1 MRRRLAAMAVATPSM
16 VALAFV
22 LPLGVL
28 VQDMAEQ
35 RAVNK
40 ATFEA
45 QSIASVLA
53 AVRDRATQAQ
63 VVDAVRQRTTDEVTV
78 FAADGTA
85 IGAPAAADDGVA
97 EARRGGAFSRSFE
110 GGREVLMPVMT
121 AGQQSLVVR
130 VRVPGSHL
138 HNGVRHAWLLLAA
151 VGLVLVAVAVV
162 VADRLARSIVRPIG
176 ALAST
181 ARRLERGALDARV
194 TPEGP
199 WEVAEVGHALN
210 RL

>member
-1 MRRRLAAMAVATPSM
+1 MRRRLAAMAVATSSM

-63 VVDAVRQRTTDEVTV
+63 VVEAVRQRTTDEITV
-78 FAADGTA
+78 FLADGST
-85 IGAPAAADDGVA
+85 IGSPAVSDDAVD
-97 EARRGGAFSRSFE
+97 ESRRGRAFTRSF
-110 GGREVLMPVMT
+110 GDGREGLMPLLT
-121 AGQQSLVVR
+121 AGDQSLVVR
-130 VRVPGSHL
+130 VPG
-138 HNGVRHAWLLLAA
+138 
-151 VGLVLVAVAVV
+151 
-162 VADRLARSIVRPIG
+162 
-176 ALAST
+176 
-181 ARRLERGALDARV
+181 
-194 TPEGP
+194 
-199 WEVAEVGHALN
+199 
-210 RL
+210 